1 MISLDQFEASLRART
16 LSEHT
21 VRAYTRA
28 WSQVLGRCA
37 VEDVAL
43 EAVEA
48 GRARIWWTEWTR
60 TLGSSGQVQMMAALQ
75 RGFRLANLPN
85 PFAEIEVRGIDPAKR
100 KIKYLTVTQVA
111 QLLGKLAERRHHD
124 YLHALVHVLS
134 VVLFH
139 TGKRYGDILSIQWTD
154 VIRAGDI
161 PTLLRIVTKG
171 AKHEDVPLPTYA
183 AQALQEFYGMVQAT
197 RSSRL
202 LKPGGMVFA
211 RSPYVFASRN
221 GLPLKL
227 EVYNQHLR
235 SAGAACGVGKVS
247 SHIWRHSLATYLL
260 NDQRRNLREVQEILG
275 HVRLETTARYT
286 HIQSQARRDI
296 LSSICLPTIPS

>member
-1 MISLDQFEASLRART
+1 
-16 LSEHT
+16 
-21 VRAYTRA
+21 
-28 WSQVLGRCA
+28 
-37 VEDVAL
+37 
-43 EAVEA
+43 
-48 GRARIWWTEWTR
+48 
-60 TLGSSGQVQMMAALQ
+60 
-75 RGFRLANLPN
+75 
-85 PFAEIEVRGIDPAKR
+85 
-100 KIKYLTVTQVA
+100 
-111 QLLGKLAERRHHD
+111 
-124 YLHALVHVLS
+124 LS

-139 TGKRYGDILSIQWTD
+139 TGKRYGDIVSIAWTD
-154 VIRAGDI
+154 VIRAGEV

-171 AKHEDVPLPTYA
+171 AKHEDVPLPDYA

-197 RSSRL
+197 RSGRL

-221 GLPLKL
+221 GLPLRL

-235 SAGAACGVGKVS
+235 SAGTACGVGKVS

-286 HIQSQARRDI
+286 HIQAQARRDI